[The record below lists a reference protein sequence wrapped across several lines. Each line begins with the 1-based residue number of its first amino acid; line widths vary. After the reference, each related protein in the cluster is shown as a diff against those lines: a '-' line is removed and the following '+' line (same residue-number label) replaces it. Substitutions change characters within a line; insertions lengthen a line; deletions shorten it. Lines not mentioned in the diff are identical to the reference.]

1 MEADKRRIAE
11 RFREG
16 ILEVQQK
23 AGFKNQLLEHKLSL
37 IQNELETKETQL
49 SEVLASTNLDPASLD
64 TVTRRMEVSNCTM
77 PRLRPVA
84 VSPGCWFMGG
94 TLWIFLN
101 RSLSVCMSLIT
112 PSKTLLCRYK

>member
-64 TVTRRMEVSNCTM
+64 TVTRRMEVSN
-77 PRLRPVA
+77 RGSDLRRCHKDV
-84 VSPGCWFMGG
+84 G
-94 TLWIFLN
+94 LWEAHRGYF
-101 RSLSVCMSLIT
+101 
-112 PSKTLLCRYK
+112 